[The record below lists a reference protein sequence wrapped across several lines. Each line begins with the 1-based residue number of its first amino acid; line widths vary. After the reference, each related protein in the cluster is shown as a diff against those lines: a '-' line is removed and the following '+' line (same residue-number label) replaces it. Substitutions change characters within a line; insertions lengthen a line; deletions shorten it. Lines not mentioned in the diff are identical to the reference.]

1 MRNLVIVTFVMAYA
15 ACGGAAYSKAAQ
27 APSAPSTPSANA
39 SGGAGGAGGAPPI
52 ATQIPEQLVIE
63 GSLAIEVNEIGD
75 VVPAIRAHVEQ
86 LGGRVINESVI
97 GAELSW
103 SAQLKLRIPPDKV
116 DAIVGFLGKRG
127 EIVSKNITATDV
139 SKQLFDQEL
148 TLKNLRATLDR
159 LTQLMAQGGLKIE
172 DVLRVEQ
179 EMTRIRGQIEQLE
192 GDQRFL
198 KDRVALATLDVSMS
212 RRAGAVSFAVAK
224 AYPGVRATALVLFD
238 PGTRARTRFGGG
250 LVVHTFLRTMSL
262 ELDLFQKELNT
273 DGTASHAAA
282 LVTLGGA
289 IYSDFLGYGQ
299 RRTLN
304 PYLGLRI
311 GYGYLDDHRFV
322 AQGEAGVELWK
333 TRNVMVD
340 ANLRMTGLIGKDT
353 DLALVAGVGAVIA
366 F

>member
-1 MRNLVIVTFVMAYA
+1 MRNLVVVMFVMACL
-15 ACGGAAYSKAAQ
+15 ACGRAAYSKASPLAP
-27 APSAPSTPSANA
+27 APSANP
-39 SGGAGGAGGAPPI
+39 GGVVVAGGAPPI

-63 GSLAIEVNEIGD
+63 GSLAVEVNEIGD
-75 VVPAIRAHVEQ
+75 VMPALRAHVEQ
-86 LGGRVINESVI
+86 VGGRVINEAVT
-97 GAELSW
+97 GAEQSW

-116 DAIVGFLGKRG
+116 EDIAGFLAKRG
-127 EIVSKNITATDV
+127 EIVSKHITATDV

-148 TLKNLRATLDR
+148 ALKTLRATLDR

-179 EMTRIRGQIEQLE
+179 EMTRLRGQIEQLE
-192 GDQRFL
+192 GDQRFVR
-198 KDRVALATLDVSMS
+198 DRVALATLDISMS
-212 RRAGAVSFAVAK
+212 RRAGAVSFAAAK
-224 AYPGVRATALVLFD
+224 AYPGARAAALVLFD

-250 LVVHTFLRTMSL
+250 LVVHTVLRAMSL
-262 ELDLFQKELNT
+262 ELDLFQKEPNAG
-273 DGTASHAAA
+273 GTASHAAA
-282 LVTLGGA
+282 LATIGGA

-333 TRNVMVD
+333 TRNAMVD
-340 ANLRMTGLIGKDT
+340 VNLRMTGLFGKDT
-353 DLALVAGVGAVIA
+353 DLGLVAGVGAVLA

>member
-1 MRNLVIVTFVMAYA
+1 MRNFLVVTFVMAGA
-15 ACGGAAYSKAAQ
+15 ACAGAAYSKAAQ
-27 APSAPSTPSANA
+27 LSMPPSINT
-39 SGGAGGAGGAPPI
+39 AGGGRGGAPPI

-63 GSLAIEVNEIGD
+63 GSLTVEVDEIGD
-75 VVPAIRAHVEQ
+75 VVPALQAHVEQ
-86 LGGRVINESVI
+86 VGGRVINESVT
-97 GAELSW
+97 GAERSW

-116 DAIVGFLGKRG
+116 EDIVGFLAKRG
-127 EIVSKNITATDV
+127 EIVSRNITATDV

-148 TLKNLRATLDR
+148 AMKNLRATLDR
-159 LTQLMAQGGLKIE
+159 LTQLMGQGGLAIE

-179 EMTRIRGQIEQLE
+179 EMTRIRGQIEELE
-192 GDQRFL
+192 GNQRFL
-198 KDRVALATLDVSMS
+198 HDRVALATLAISMS
-212 RRAGAVSFAVAK
+212 RRAGAVNFAVAK
-224 AYPGVRATALVLFD
+224 AYPGARVAALVLFD
-238 PGTRARTRFGGG
+238 PGSRARTRFGGG
-250 LVVHTFLRTMSL
+250 LVIHTFLRAMSF
-262 ELDLFQKELNT
+262 ELDLFQKEGDAGGST
-273 DGTASHAAA
+273 SHAAA

-299 RRTLN
+299 RRALN

-333 TRNVMVD
+333 TRNAMVD
-340 ANLRMTGLIGKDT
+340 ANLRMTGLIGQDT

>member
-1 MRNLVIVTFVMAYA
+1 MRNLKVVTFVMACA

-27 APSAPSTPSANA
+27 PVMAPSAT
-39 SGGAGGAGGAPPI
+39 AGGGGGAPTI
-52 ATQIPEQLVIE
+52 TTQIPEQLVIE
-63 GSLAIEVNEIGD
+63 GSLAVAVDEIGD
-75 VVPAIRAHVEQ
+75 VVPALRAHAEQ
-86 LGGRVINESVI
+86 VGGRVINESVT
-97 GAELSW
+97 GAERSW

-116 DAIVGFLGKRG
+116 EDIVGFLAKRG

-148 TLKNLRATLDR
+148 ALKNLHATLDR

-179 EMTRIRGQIEQLE
+179 EMTRIRGQLEQLE

-198 KDRVALATLDVSMS
+198 KDRVALATLDISMS
-212 RRAGAVSFAVAK
+212 RRAGAVSLAAAK
-224 AYPGVRATALVLFD
+224 AYPGARAVALVLFD
-238 PGTRARTRFGGG
+238 PGTRARARYGGG
-250 LVVHTFLRTMSL
+250 LVVHTFLRAMSL
-262 ELDLFQKELNT
+262 ELDLFQKESNA
-273 DGTASHAAA
+273 DGSASHAAA

-304 PYLGLRI
+304 PYLGLRV
-311 GYGYLDDHRFV
+311 GYGYLDDPRFV

-333 TRNVMVD
+333 TRNTMID
-340 ANLRMTGLIGKDT
+340 ANLRMTGLIGKVT

>member
-1 MRNLVIVTFVMAYA
+1 MRNLVIVMFVVTCA
-15 ACGGAAYSKAAQ
+15 ACGAASYAKAPLPPG
-27 APSAPSTPSANA
+27 APSASPGSSV
-39 SGGAGGAGGAPPI
+39 GGNGAPPI

-63 GSLAIEVNEIGD
+63 GSLAVEVDEIGD
-75 VVPAIRAHVEQ
+75 VVPAIRAHVEAV
-86 LGGRVINESVI
+86 GGRVINESVT
-97 GAELSW
+97 GAERSW
-103 SAQLKLRIPPDKV
+103 SAQIKLRIPPDKV
-116 DAIVGFLGKRG
+116 EDIVGFLAKRG

-139 SKQLFDQEL
+139 SKQLFDQDL
-148 TLKNLRATLDR
+148 ALKNLRATLDR

-198 KDRVALATLDVSMS
+198 KDRVALATLDVAMS
-212 RRAGAVSFAVAK
+212 RRAGAVSFATAK
-224 AYPGVRATALVLFD
+224 AYPGARAAALVLLD
-238 PGTRARTRFGGG
+238 PGTRPRTRLGGG
-250 LVVHTFLRTMSL
+250 LVVHTFLRAMSL
-262 ELDLFQKELNT
+262 ELDLFQKEP
-273 DGTASHAAA
+273 DASGAASHAAA

-304 PYLGLRI
+304 PYLGLRV

-333 TRNVMVD
+333 SRNAMVD
-340 ANLRMTGLIGKDT
+340 ANLRMTGLIGNGT